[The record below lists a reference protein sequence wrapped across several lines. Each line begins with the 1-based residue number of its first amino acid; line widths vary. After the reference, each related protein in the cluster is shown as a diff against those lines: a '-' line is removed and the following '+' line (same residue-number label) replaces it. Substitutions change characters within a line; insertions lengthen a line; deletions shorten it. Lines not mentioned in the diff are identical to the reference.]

1 MPSRFRP
8 MLAALP
14 LLLAASCGHD
24 PITGPI
30 TELPRPLTAAEA
42 QLVAT
47 DNRFALKLFREVAAE
62 QDPSRNLFISPLS
75 VAMALGMTLNGA
87 AGTTYD
93 SMRLALELGG
103 LTPPEINQSYRSLIG
118 LLRGLDPGVDFTLA
132 NSIWYRQEYT
142 FEPAFLD
149 TNRVYFDARIQG
161 LDFAAPSAPGTID
174 GWVSE
179 QTRGRIASIAPNPLP
194 PDAIMF
200 LINAVY
206 FKGDWTERFERARTQ
221 DAPFRRRDGST
232 TTVRMMSHAG
242 EVQVGLAR
250 EGSVQVLDLP
260 YAGGAFS
267 MTIAMPDDP
276 AAIDSLVANLT
287 LDQWGGWIGALD
299 SAEILVSMPRFTLTS
314 DLTLNDVLASLGMQV
329 AFCGP
334 WVTDFSRMIRSV
346 DACISNVKHKTFVD
360 VNEEGTEAA
369 AATSVEIGV
378 TSAPQ
383 AVIVDRPFVFVIR
396 ERFSGTILF
405 IGKVVDP
412 SAG

>member
-1 MPSRFRP
+1 MPSRFRSI
-8 MLAALP
+8 LCALP

-24 PITGPI
+24 PVTGPI
-30 TELPRPLTAAEA
+30 VALPRPLTVAEGR
-42 QLVAT
+42 LVAT
-47 DNRFALKLFREVAAE
+47 DNRFALKLFRQVAAE
-62 QDPSRNLFISPLS
+62 GDPSENLFISPLS
-75 VAMALGMTLNGA
+75 IAMALGMTLNGA

-93 SMRLALELGG
+93 SMRLALELGS
-103 LTPPEINQSYRSLIG
+103 LTPAEINQSYRSLIE

-132 NSIWYRQEYT
+132 NSIWYREEYT

-174 GWVSE
+174 AWVSE

-299 SAEILVSMPRFTLTS
+299 SAEILVSMPKFVLTS
-314 DLTLNDVLASLGMQV
+314 DLTLNGALSALGMGV
-329 AFCGP
+329 AFSP
-334 WVTDFSRMIRSV
+334 QDADFSRMLGSRGPYIT
-346 DACISNVKHKTFVD
+346 NVKHKTFVD

-369 AATSVEIGV
+369 AVTSVGIGV

-383 AVIVDRPFVFVIR
+383 AIIVARPFVFVIR

-412 SAG
+412 AAG